1 MACNCTMKGLCEP
14 TRKVAPVAGS
24 AKPSPAAGAGR
35 IESGDGMGEPS
46 YRRALVKVSGEAL
59 AGDQDF
65 GFDARV
71 MDTIAGDLIAAAR
84 AGTGISVVVGGGNI
98 FRGRQIAGI
107 GLSRVDADAIGRL
120 ATVMNAIALA
130 GSIRAR
136 GHEAVAL
143 SAEPAPE
150 VIDTYT
156 PRHALAHLEAG
167 RIVVLGGGIGV
178 PLLTTDTTA
187 VMRAAELGCDVVL
200 KATNVDGIY
209 SADPKKDPHAV
220 RYDRLSAEE
229 AIARDLKVM
238 DTAAFALARENRLPI
253 IVFSLDAPGAVA
265 SILAGQGRCTV
276 VSV

>member
-1 MACNCTMKGLCEP
+1 MTAP
-14 TRKVAPVAGS
+14 TYA
-24 AKPSPAAGAGR
+24 
-35 IESGDGMGEPS
+35 
-46 YRRALVKVSGEAL
+46 RALVKVSGEAL

-65 GFDARV
+65 GFDAKV
-71 MDTIAGDLIAAAR
+71 MGAIAGDLIAAAK
-84 AGTGISVVVGGGNI
+84 AGTGMAVVVGGGNI

-130 GSIRAR
+130 GRIRAL
-136 GHEAVAL
+136 GHPAVAL

-156 PRHALAHLEAG
+156 PRLALEHLEAG

-187 VMRAAELGCDVVL
+187 VMRAAELGCEVVL
-200 KATNVDGIY
+200 KATNVDGVY
-209 SADPKKDPHAV
+209 SADPRKDPKAT
-220 RYDRLSAEE
+220 RFDQLSAEE

-238 DTAAFALARENRLPI
+238 DTAAFALARENGLPI

-265 SILAGQGRCTV
+265 AVLAGQGRCTV
-276 VSV
+276 VTV